1 VIIIIIIKIFQLANI
16 TGIKNIIT
24 NVLISVSLLPN
35 LTKVA
40 ARALY
45 TATIEKFG
53 LRNVFSSRL
62 EVVTDDVAGTADGRL
77 LHARA
82 VTTGKALSPNVHRR
96 IGADTQRAMV
106 ATAPGEKLLIGR
118 CPTRNWTQL
127 QLHFFIC
134 LTVSVQKITFVL
146 REINK
151 NCCHQSCTFLLQYAP
166 NRLSAGASSQTP
178 LRELTVLPQTP
189 TAFRGPSSK
198 GREKEGRGEEGE
210 RRCVRGRGG
219 EGSTSCA
226 LGRKRKVGAYA
237 STNGRDN
244 ENRRG
249 SDIISI

>member
-1 VIIIIIIKIFQLANI
+1 MQYKKVQKNKLEWTLLLLLLLLIIIIVIIIIIIKIPQLAKI

-40 ARALY
+40 AKALY
-45 TATIEKFG
+45 TATIEKSG

-82 VTTGKALSPNVHRR
+82 VTTGKARSPNVHRR

-118 CPTRNWTQL
+118 RPTRNWTQL

-151 NCCHQSCTFLLQYAP
+151 NCCHQSCTFFTPICTKSSVGWGFVPDPTGGAC
-166 NRLSAGASSQTP
+166 SA
-178 LRELTVLPQTP
+178 PQTP
-189 TAFRGPSSK
+189 
-198 GREKEGRGEEGE
+198 
-210 RRCVRGRGG
+210 
-219 EGSTSCA
+219 
-226 LGRKRKVGAYA
+226 Y
-237 STNGRDN
+237 
-244 ENRRG
+244 
-249 SDIISI
+249 